1 MGDESKPEKTPRWL
15 GGTDKKGGLR
25 PRSAARVIVIVW
37 LIAVI
42 TFGVFEH
49 LADKQTFPTVWLG
62 MWWALQ
68 TVTTVG
74 YGDVVPV
81 SSLGRAVASFLLLG
95 GLALLSV
102 VTATITSGFVARSQR
117 EMRNAPEDPMM
128 QRLDVLGTQLDS
140 IQAELRSLRGP
151 ADAGV

>member
-1 MGDESKPEKTPRWL
+1 MDDESKPQKTPLWL
-15 GGTDKKGGLR
+15 GGSSSKGGMR
-25 PRSAARVIVIVW
+25 PRNAARLIVGFW

-42 TFGVFEH
+42 AFGVFEH

-102 VTATITSGFVARSQR
+102 VTASITSGFVARSQR
-117 EMRNAPEDPMM
+117 ELRGAPEDPMM
-128 QRLDVLGTQLDS
+128 QRLDALGAQLDS
-140 IQAELRSLRGP
+140 IQAELRNLRP
-151 ADAGV
+151 